1 MGQWNIICNGVCC
14 YGRPKAAF
22 VAKSMGVSAGA
33 RHTVMEMLMES
44 GETEGLFRLIDAE
57 NGVAGLEARWGD
69 DELERVFEA
78 VYSKR
83 LRNRREKLPEEAR
96 FFLAPIFEL
105 DHREIHVDSL
115 PFLIY
120 AMVRNQRCRTALKEA
135 TDREADRCY
144 EAYRESD
151 LREAAFFCWFLQE
164 DRELARNAAG
174 LLLLARRQAE
184 GERCRVLMEI
194 LNLGYKPLRNQI
206 KKLNAFS
213 GDNFSAALDDNSD
226 MAENLSRMMVQM
238 AIAEDLGI
246 PVLHDYLFYIVLQ
259 MLLIYEEEMMSPP
272 AGPACTREGERCYR
286 KLQKENPYLES
297 YHASFYLAGSE
308 TMEREKARV
317 CGKAGARGKAGA
329 HGEAGARGKAGA
341 HGEAGNAMGV
351 WEAGNTASAPA
362 SPLPGGKW
370 GIASPP
376 EPMELLFLH
385 YRLHPRMLAGIRLER
400 RECEQIFSLFGSLS
414 EEEYESIL
422 LAATLCKYIE
432 QLHRRCEENQLEEL
446 RCRSRQIEER
456 ERQLVLRQEQLAQ
469 RERLIAGQREALERL
484 AGDQTQKI
492 QKLEN
497 ALLELVERHEKEKEE
512 LASLRSFAYQLR
524 AGQEEELPAH
534 GREKLE
540 GLRIEK
546 SLVIGGHS
554 NWQKKMRCHFP
565 NSQFLACDNRN
576 FDPSILRNK
585 RYIIFN
591 TDILKHA
598 SYNRIMAE
606 RKKGQKILYVHG
618 NNVERCLGELAGQ
631 L

>member
-57 NGVAGLEARWGD
+57 NGGAGLEARWGD

-308 TMEREKARV
+308 TMER
-317 CGKAGARGKAGA
+317 GK
-329 HGEAGARGKAGA
+329 
-341 HGEAGNAMGV
+341 AGNAMGAR
-351 WEAGNTASAPA
+351 ETGKTASAPA

-400 RECEQIFSLFGSLS
+400 RECEQIFSLFGALS

-446 RCRSRQIEER
+446 RCRTRQIEER
-456 ERQLVLRQEQLAQ
+456 ERQLVLRQEQLEQ

-497 ALLELVERHEKEKEE
+497 ALRELVERHEKEKEE

-565 NSQFLACDNRN
+565 NSHFLACDNRN

>member
-105 DHREIHVDSL
+105 DHRKIHVDSL

-184 GERCRVLMEI
+184 GERCRALMEI

-308 TMEREKARV
+308 IMER
-317 CGKAGARGKAGA
+317 GK
-329 HGEAGARGKAGA
+329 
-341 HGEAGNAMGV
+341 AGNAMGRG
-351 WEAGNTASAPA
+351 ETGKTASAPA

-400 RECEQIFSLFGSLS
+400 RECEQIFSLFGALS

-446 RCRSRQIEER
+446 RCRTRQIEER
-456 ERQLVLRQEQLAQ
+456 ERQLVLRQEQLEQ

>member
-308 TMEREKARV
+308 IMER
-317 CGKAGARGKAGA
+317 GKAGARGKAGVC
-329 HGEAGARGKAGA
+329 
-341 HGEAGNAMGV
+341 GEAGNAM
-351 WEAGNTASAPA
+351 EAGETGKTASAPA

-422 LAATLCKYIE
+422 LTATLCKYIE

-446 RCRSRQIEER
+446 RCRTRQIEER
-456 ERQLVLRQEQLAQ
+456 ERQLVLRQEQLEQ

-497 ALLELVERHEKEKEE
+497 ALRELVERHEKEKEE

-540 GLRIEK
+540 GLRLEK

>member
-184 GERCRVLMEI
+184 GERCRDLMEI
-194 LNLGYKPLRNQI
+194 LNLVYKPLRNQI

-308 TMEREKARV
+308 TMER
-317 CGKAGARGKAGA
+317 GK
-329 HGEAGARGKAGA
+329 
-341 HGEAGNAMGV
+341 AGNAMGAR
-351 WEAGNTASAPA
+351 EADKTASTSA
-362 SPLPGGKW
+362 SLLPGGKW

-446 RCRSRQIEER
+446 RCRTRQIEER
-456 ERQLVLRQEQLAQ
+456 ERQLVLRQEQLEQ

-497 ALLELVERHEKEKEE
+497 TLRELVERHEKEKEE

>member
-184 GERCRVLMEI
+184 GERCRALMEI

-226 MAENLSRMMVQM
+226 MAENLSQMMVQM

-308 TMEREKARV
+308 TMER
-317 CGKAGARGKAGA
+317 GK
-329 HGEAGARGKAGA
+329 
-341 HGEAGNAMGV
+341 AGNAMGAR
-351 WEAGNTASAPA
+351 EAGKTASAPA

-446 RCRSRQIEER
+446 RCRTRQIEEQ

-497 ALLELVERHEKEKEE
+497 ALRELVERHEKEKEE

-540 GLRIEK
+540 GLRLEK

>member
-78 VYSKR
+78 VYSQR

-184 GERCRVLMEI
+184 GERCRALMEI

-226 MAENLSRMMVQM
+226 MAENLSRMLVQM

-308 TMEREKARV
+308 TMEW
-317 CGKAGARGKAGA
+317 GKAGGCGK
-329 HGEAGARGKAGA
+329 
-341 HGEAGNAMGV
+341 
-351 WEAGNTASAPA
+351 AGNTASAPA

-446 RCRSRQIEER
+446 RCRTRQIEEQ
-456 ERQLVLRQEQLAQ
+456 ERQLVPRQEQLAQ

-497 ALLELVERHEKEKEE
+497 ALRELVERHEKEKEE

-540 GLRIEK
+540 GLRLEK

>member
-184 GERCRVLMEI
+184 GERCRDLMEI

-308 TMEREKARV
+308 TMER
-317 CGKAGARGKAGA
+317 GK
-329 HGEAGARGKAGA
+329 
-341 HGEAGNAMGV
+341 AGNAMGAR
-351 WEAGNTASAPA
+351 EADKTASTSA
-362 SPLPGGKW
+362 SLLPGGKW

-446 RCRSRQIEER
+446 RCRTRQIEER
-456 ERQLVLRQEQLAQ
+456 ERQLVLRQEQLEQ

-497 ALLELVERHEKEKEE
+497 ALRELVERHEKEKEE

>member
-22 VAKSMGVSAGA
+22 VAKSMGGSAGA

-105 DHREIHVDSL
+105 DHRKIHVDSL

-184 GERCRVLMEI
+184 GERCRALMEI
-194 LNLGYKPLRNQI
+194 LNLGYKPLRYQI

-308 TMEREKARV
+308 IMER
-317 CGKAGARGKAGA
+317 GK
-329 HGEAGARGKAGA
+329 
-341 HGEAGNAMGV
+341 AGNAMGTGK
-351 WEAGNTASAPA
+351 AGNAMGARETGKTASAPA

-446 RCRSRQIEER
+446 RCRTRQIEER
-456 ERQLVLRQEQLAQ
+456 ERQLVLRQEQLEQ

-497 ALLELVERHEKEKEE
+497 TLRELVERHEKEKEE
-512 LASLRSFAYQLR
+512 LASLCSFAYQLR

>member
-22 VAKSMGVSAGA
+22 VAKSMGGVSASA

-135 TDREADRCY
+135 TDREVDRCY

-184 GERCRVLMEI
+184 GERCRALMEI

-308 TMEREKARV
+308 IME
-317 CGKAGARGKAGA
+317 RGKAGA
-329 HGEAGARGKAGA
+329 CGKAGK
-341 HGEAGNAMGV
+341 
-351 WEAGNTASAPA
+351 TASAPA

-497 ALLELVERHEKEKEE
+497 ALRELVERHEKEKEE

-540 GLRIEK
+540 GLRLEK

-554 NWQKKMRCHFP
+554 NWQKKNALSFSEQPVPGLRQPEFRPVHTPEQALHHF
-565 NSQFLACDNRN
+565 QY
-576 FDPSILRNK
+576 
-585 RYIIFN
+585 RYFK
-591 TDILKHA
+591 TCQLQPDYGGA
-598 SYNRIMAE
+598 Q
-606 RKKGQKILYVHG
+606 KGTEDSLCAWK
-618 NNVERCLGELAGQ
+618 
-631 L
+631 

>member
-22 VAKSMGVSAGA
+22 VAKSMGVSASA

-44 GETEGLFRLIDAE
+44 EETEGLFRLIDTE

-135 TDREADRCY
+135 TDREVDRCY

-184 GERCRVLMEI
+184 GERCRALMEI

-259 MLLIYEEEMMSPP
+259 MLLIYEEEMMNPP

-308 TMEREKARV
+308 IME
-317 CGKAGARGKAGA
+317 RGKAGA
-329 HGEAGARGKAGA
+329 CGKAGK
-341 HGEAGNAMGV
+341 
-351 WEAGNTASAPA
+351 TASAPA

-456 ERQLVLRQEQLAQ
+456 ERQLVLRQEQLEQ

-492 QKLEN
+492 QKMGNMLR
-497 ALLELVERHEKEKEE
+497 ELAERHEKEKEE

-540 GLRIEK
+540 GLRLEK

>member
-184 GERCRVLMEI
+184 GERCRALMEI

-272 AGPACTREGERCYR
+272 AGLACTREGERCYR

-308 TMEREKARV
+308 TMER
-317 CGKAGARGKAGA
+317 GK
-329 HGEAGARGKAGA
+329 
-341 HGEAGNAMGV
+341 AGNAMGAR
-351 WEAGNTASAPA
+351 EAGKTASAPA

-446 RCRSRQIEER
+446 RCRTRQIEEQ

-497 ALLELVERHEKEKEE
+497 ALRELVERHEKEKEE

-540 GLRIEK
+540 GLRLEK

>member
-184 GERCRVLMEI
+184 GERCRALMEI

-308 TMEREKARV
+308 IMER
-317 CGKAGARGKAGA
+317 GK
-329 HGEAGARGKAGA
+329 
-341 HGEAGNAMGV
+341 AGNAMGTG
-351 WEAGNTASAPA
+351 EAGKTASAPA
-362 SPLPGGKW
+362 SPLPGRKW

-400 RECEQIFSLFGSLS
+400 RECEQIFSLFGALS

-422 LAATLCKYIE
+422 LADTLCKYIE

-446 RCRSRQIEER
+446 RCRTRQIEEQ

-497 ALLELVERHEKEKEE
+497 ALRELVERHEKEKEE

-540 GLRIEK
+540 GLRLEK
-546 SLVIGGHS
+546 GLVIGGHS

>member
-184 GERCRVLMEI
+184 GERCRDLMEI

-308 TMEREKARV
+308 TMER
-317 CGKAGARGKAGA
+317 GK
-329 HGEAGARGKAGA
+329 
-341 HGEAGNAMGV
+341 AGNAMGAR
-351 WEAGNTASAPA
+351 EADKTASTSA
-362 SPLPGGKW
+362 SLLPGGKW

-446 RCRSRQIEER
+446 RCRTRQIEER
-456 ERQLVLRQEQLAQ
+456 ERQLVLRQEQLEQ

-497 ALLELVERHEKEKEE
+497 TLRELVERHEKEKEE

>member
-96 FFLAPIFEL
+96 FFIAPIFEL

-184 GERCRVLMEI
+184 GERCRALMEI

-286 KLQKENPYLES
+286 KLQKEIPYLES
-297 YHASFYLAGSE
+297 YHASFYLAGNE
-308 TMEREKARV
+308 IMER
-317 CGKAGARGKAGA
+317 GK
-329 HGEAGARGKAGA
+329 
-341 HGEAGNAMGV
+341 AGNAMGTGK
-351 WEAGNTASAPA
+351 AGKTASAPA

-400 RECEQIFSLFGSLS
+400 RECEQIFSLFGALS

-446 RCRSRQIEER
+446 RCRTRQIEER
-456 ERQLVLRQEQLAQ
+456 ERQLVLRQEQLEQ

-497 ALLELVERHEKEKEE
+497 ALRELVERHEKEKEE

-540 GLRIEK
+540 GLRLEK

>member
-184 GERCRVLMEI
+184 GERCRALMEI

-286 KLQKENPYLES
+286 KLQKEIPYLES
-297 YHASFYLAGSE
+297 YHASFYLAGNE
-308 TMEREKARV
+308 IMER
-317 CGKAGARGKAGA
+317 GK
-329 HGEAGARGKAGA
+329 
-341 HGEAGNAMGV
+341 AGNAMGTGK
-351 WEAGNTASAPA
+351 AGKTASAPA

-400 RECEQIFSLFGSLS
+400 RECEQIFSLFGALS

-446 RCRSRQIEER
+446 RCRTRQIEER
-456 ERQLVLRQEQLAQ
+456 ERQLVLRQEQLEQ

-497 ALLELVERHEKEKEE
+497 ALRELVERHEKEKEE

-540 GLRIEK
+540 GLRLEK

>member
-184 GERCRVLMEI
+184 GERCRALMEI

-238 AIAEDLGI
+238 AIAENLGI

-297 YHASFYLAGSE
+297 YHASFYLAGNE
-308 TMEREKARV
+308 IMER
-317 CGKAGARGKAGA
+317 GK
-329 HGEAGARGKAGA
+329 
-341 HGEAGNAMGV
+341 AGNAMGTGK
-351 WEAGNTASAPA
+351 AGKTASAPA

-400 RECEQIFSLFGSLS
+400 RECEQIFSLFGALS

-446 RCRSRQIEER
+446 RCRTRQIEER
-456 ERQLVLRQEQLAQ
+456 ERQLVLRQEQLEQ

-497 ALLELVERHEKEKEE
+497 ALRELVERHEKEKEE

>member
-184 GERCRVLMEI
+184 GERCRALMEI

-238 AIAEDLGI
+238 AIAENLGI

-297 YHASFYLAGSE
+297 YHASFYLAGNE
-308 TMEREKARV
+308 IMER
-317 CGKAGARGKAGA
+317 GK
-329 HGEAGARGKAGA
+329 
-341 HGEAGNAMGV
+341 AGNAMGTGK
-351 WEAGNTASAPA
+351 AGKTASAPA

-446 RCRSRQIEER
+446 RCRTRQIEER
-456 ERQLVLRQEQLAQ
+456 ERQLVLRQEQLEQ

-497 ALLELVERHEKEKEE
+497 ALRELVERHEKEKEE

>member
-184 GERCRVLMEI
+184 GERCRALMEI

-308 TMEREKARV
+308 TMER
-317 CGKAGARGKAGA
+317 GKAGARGKAGVC
-329 HGEAGARGKAGA
+329 
-341 HGEAGNAMGV
+341 GEAGNAM
-351 WEAGNTASAPA
+351 EAGETGKTASAPA

-422 LAATLCKYIE
+422 LTATLCKYIE

-446 RCRSRQIEER
+446 RCRTRQIEER
-456 ERQLVLRQEQLAQ
+456 ERQLVLRQEQLEQ

-497 ALLELVERHEKEKEE
+497 ALRELVERHEKEKEE

-540 GLRIEK
+540 GLRLEK

>member
-184 GERCRVLMEI
+184 GERCRALMEI

-308 TMEREKARV
+308 TMER
-317 CGKAGARGKAGA
+317 GK
-329 HGEAGARGKAGA
+329 
-341 HGEAGNAMGV
+341 AGNAMGAR
-351 WEAGNTASAPA
+351 EAGKTASAPA

-400 RECEQIFSLFGSLS
+400 RECEQIFSLFGALS

-446 RCRSRQIEER
+446 RCRTRQIEEQ

-497 ALLELVERHEKEKEE
+497 ALRELVERHEKEKEE

-540 GLRIEK
+540 GLRLEK

>member
-1 MGQWNIICNGVCC
+1 
-14 YGRPKAAF
+14 
-22 VAKSMGVSAGA
+22 
-33 RHTVMEMLMES
+33 
-44 GETEGLFRLIDAE
+44 
-57 NGVAGLEARWGD
+57 
-69 DELERVFEA
+69 
-78 VYSKR
+78 
-83 LRNRREKLPEEAR
+83 
-96 FFLAPIFEL
+96 
-105 DHREIHVDSL
+105 
-115 PFLIY
+115 
-120 AMVRNQRCRTALKEA
+120 
-135 TDREADRCY
+135 
-144 EAYRESD
+144 
-151 LREAAFFCWFLQE
+151 
-164 DRELARNAAG
+164 
-174 LLLLARRQAE
+174 
-184 GERCRVLMEI
+184 MEI

-226 MAENLSRMMVQM
+226 MAENLSQMMVQM

-308 TMEREKARV
+308 TMER
-317 CGKAGARGKAGA
+317 GK
-329 HGEAGARGKAGA
+329 
-341 HGEAGNAMGV
+341 AGNAMGAR
-351 WEAGNTASAPA
+351 EAGKTASAPA

-446 RCRSRQIEER
+446 RCRTRQIEEQ

-497 ALLELVERHEKEKEE
+497 ALRELVERHEKEKEE

-540 GLRIEK
+540 GLRLEK

>member
-120 AMVRNQRCRTALKEA
+120 AMIRNQRCRTALKEA

-184 GERCRVLMEI
+184 GERCRALMEI

-308 TMEREKARV
+308 TMER
-317 CGKAGARGKAGA
+317 GK
-329 HGEAGARGKAGA
+329 
-341 HGEAGNAMGV
+341 AGNAMGAR
-351 WEAGNTASAPA
+351 ETGKTASAPA

-497 ALLELVERHEKEKEE
+497 ALRELVERHEKEKEE

>member
-96 FFLAPIFEL
+96 FCLAPIFEL
-105 DHREIHVDSL
+105 DHREIHVASL

-120 AMVRNQRCRTALKEA
+120 AMVRNHRCRTALKEA

-184 GERCRVLMEI
+184 GERCRDLMEI

-308 TMEREKARV
+308 TMER
-317 CGKAGARGKAGA
+317 GK
-329 HGEAGARGKAGA
+329 
-341 HGEAGNAMGV
+341 AGNAMGAR
-351 WEAGNTASAPA
+351 EADKTASTSA
-362 SPLPGGKW
+362 SLLPGGKW

-446 RCRSRQIEER
+446 RCRTRQIEER
-456 ERQLVLRQEQLAQ
+456 ERQLVLRQEQLEQ

-497 ALLELVERHEKEKEE
+497 TLRELVERHEKEKEE

>member
-184 GERCRVLMEI
+184 GERCRALMEI

-213 GDNFSAALDDNSD
+213 GDNFSAALVDNSD

-286 KLQKENPYLES
+286 KLQKENPHLES

-308 TMEREKARV
+308 IMER
-317 CGKAGARGKAGA
+317 GK
-329 HGEAGARGKAGA
+329 
-341 HGEAGNAMGV
+341 AGNAMGRG
-351 WEAGNTASAPA
+351 ETDKTASAPA

-497 ALLELVERHEKEKEE
+497 ALRELVERHEKEKEE

>member
-105 DHREIHVDSL
+105 DHRKIHVDSL
-115 PFLIY
+115 PFMIY

-184 GERCRVLMEI
+184 GERCRALMEI

-272 AGPACTREGERCYR
+272 AGPVCTREGERCYR

-308 TMEREKARV
+308 TMER
-317 CGKAGARGKAGA
+317 GK
-329 HGEAGARGKAGA
+329 
-341 HGEAGNAMGV
+341 AGNAMGAR
-351 WEAGNTASAPA
+351 EADKTASTSA
-362 SPLPGGKW
+362 SLLPGGKW

-446 RCRSRQIEER
+446 RCRTRQIEER
-456 ERQLVLRQEQLAQ
+456 ERQLVLRQEQLEQ

-497 ALLELVERHEKEKEE
+497 TLRELVERHEKEKEE

>member
-78 VYSKR
+78 VYSQR

-96 FFLAPIFEL
+96 FFLTPIFEL

-297 YHASFYLAGSE
+297 YHASFYLAGNE
-308 TMEREKARV
+308 IMER
-317 CGKAGARGKAGA
+317 GK
-329 HGEAGARGKAGA
+329 
-341 HGEAGNAMGV
+341 AGNAMGTGK
-351 WEAGNTASAPA
+351 AGKTASAPA

-400 RECEQIFSLFGSLS
+400 RECEQIFSLFGALS

-446 RCRSRQIEER
+446 RCRTRQIEER

-497 ALLELVERHEKEKEE
+497 ALRELVERHEKEKEE

-524 AGQEEELPAH
+524 VGQEEELPAH

>member
-1 MGQWNIICNGVCC
+1 MGQWNIICNGVYC

-135 TDREADRCY
+135 TDREADQCY

-184 GERCRVLMEI
+184 GERCRALMEI

-272 AGPACTREGERCYR
+272 AGPACTREGVSCYR

-308 TMEREKARV
+308 IMER
-317 CGKAGARGKAGA
+317 GK
-329 HGEAGARGKAGA
+329 
-341 HGEAGNAMGV
+341 AGNAMGAR
-351 WEAGNTASAPA
+351 EAGKTASAPA

-446 RCRSRQIEER
+446 RCRTRQIEEQ

-497 ALLELVERHEKEKEE
+497 ALRELVERHEKEKEE

-540 GLRIEK
+540 GLRLEK

>member
-1 MGQWNIICNGVCC
+1 M
-14 YGRPKAAF
+14 
-22 VAKSMGVSAGA
+22 AKSMGVSAGA

-105 DHREIHVDSL
+105 DHRKIHVDSL

-308 TMEREKARV
+308 IMERGR
-317 CGKAGARGKAGA
+317 
-329 HGEAGARGKAGA
+329 
-341 HGEAGNAMGV
+341 AGNAMGAR
-351 WEAGNTASAPA
+351 ETGKTASAPA

-400 RECEQIFSLFGSLS
+400 RECEQIFSLFGALS

-446 RCRSRQIEER
+446 RCRTRQIEER
-456 ERQLVLRQEQLAQ
+456 ERQLVLRQEQLEQ

-497 ALLELVERHEKEKEE
+497 ALRELVERHEKEKEE

>member
-184 GERCRVLMEI
+184 GERCRDLMEI

-308 TMEREKARV
+308 TMER
-317 CGKAGARGKAGA
+317 GK
-329 HGEAGARGKAGA
+329 
-341 HGEAGNAMGV
+341 AGNAMGAR
-351 WEAGNTASAPA
+351 EADKTASTSA
-362 SPLPGGKW
+362 SLLPGGKW

-456 ERQLVLRQEQLAQ
+456 ERQLVLRQEQLEQ

-497 ALLELVERHEKEKEE
+497 ALRELVERHEKEKEE

-540 GLRIEK
+540 GLRLEK

>member
-184 GERCRVLMEI
+184 GERCRALMEI

-272 AGPACTREGERCYR
+272 AGPVCTREGVSCYR
-286 KLQKENPYLES
+286 KLQKENPHLES
-297 YHASFYLAGSE
+297 YHASFYLAGNE
-308 TMEREKARV
+308 IMER
-317 CGKAGARGKAGA
+317 GK
-329 HGEAGARGKAGA
+329 
-341 HGEAGNAMGV
+341 AGNAMGTGK
-351 WEAGNTASAPA
+351 AGKTASAPA

-400 RECEQIFSLFGSLS
+400 RECEQIFSLFGALS

-446 RCRSRQIEER
+446 RFRTRQIEER

-497 ALLELVERHEKEKEE
+497 ALRELVERHEKEKEE
-512 LASLRSFAYQLR
+512 LVSLRSFAYQLR
-524 AGQEEELPAH
+524 VGQEEELPAH

-540 GLRIEK
+540 GLRLEK

>member
-22 VAKSMGVSAGA
+22 VAKSMGGSAGA

-164 DRELARNAAG
+164 DRELARYAAG

-184 GERCRVLMEI
+184 GERCRALMEI

-259 MLLIYEEEMMSPP
+259 MLLLYEEEMMSPP

-308 TMEREKARV
+308 IMER
-317 CGKAGARGKAGA
+317 GK
-329 HGEAGARGKAGA
+329 
-341 HGEAGNAMGV
+341 AGNAMGTGK
-351 WEAGNTASAPA
+351 AGNAMGARETDKTASAPA

-376 EPMELLFLH
+376 EPMEILFLH

-446 RCRSRQIEER
+446 RCRTRQIEKR
-456 ERQLVLRQEQLAQ
+456 ERQLVLRQEQLEQ

-524 AGQEEELPAH
+524 VGQEEELPAH

-540 GLRIEK
+540 GLRLEK

>member
-105 DHREIHVDSL
+105 DHRKIHVDSL

-184 GERCRVLMEI
+184 GERCRALMEI

-308 TMEREKARV
+308 IMER
-317 CGKAGARGKAGA
+317 GK
-329 HGEAGARGKAGA
+329 
-341 HGEAGNAMGV
+341 AGNAMGTGK
-351 WEAGNTASAPA
+351 AGNAMGARETGKTASAPA

-446 RCRSRQIEER
+446 RCRTRQIEER
-456 ERQLVLRQEQLAQ
+456 ERQLVLRQEQLEQ

-497 ALLELVERHEKEKEE
+497 ALRELAERHEKEKEE

>member
-1 MGQWNIICNGVCC
+1 M
-14 YGRPKAAF
+14 
-22 VAKSMGVSAGA
+22 
-33 RHTVMEMLMES
+33 
-44 GETEGLFRLIDAE
+44 
-57 NGVAGLEARWGD
+57 
-69 DELERVFEA
+69 
-78 VYSKR
+78 
-83 LRNRREKLPEEAR
+83 
-96 FFLAPIFEL
+96 
-105 DHREIHVDSL
+105 
-115 PFLIY
+115 
-120 AMVRNQRCRTALKEA
+120 
-135 TDREADRCY
+135 
-144 EAYRESD
+144 
-151 LREAAFFCWFLQE
+151 
-164 DRELARNAAG
+164 
-174 LLLLARRQAE
+174 LLLARRQAE
-184 GERCRVLMEI
+184 GERCRDLMEI

-308 TMEREKARV
+308 TMER
-317 CGKAGARGKAGA
+317 GK
-329 HGEAGARGKAGA
+329 
-341 HGEAGNAMGV
+341 AGNAMGAR
-351 WEAGNTASAPA
+351 EADKTASTSA
-362 SPLPGGKW
+362 SLLPGGKW

-446 RCRSRQIEER
+446 RCRTRQIEER
-456 ERQLVLRQEQLAQ
+456 ERQLVLRQEQLEQ

-497 ALLELVERHEKEKEE
+497 TLRELVERHEKEKEE